1 MKRLVDQDHPSGTV
15 EQQAAELLASVGP
28 TRVDPGLKQ
37 RVRRELL
44 RSPPTRTAAWMPR
57 GLRLPIIAAVLGFT
71 AVSAAGAAWFVR
83 SRVPVEHVDVSQ
95 PESPQPPKP
104 ALKPAPKPVPQRT
117 DVAPVVTPLVEPSTP
132 PPPTATQA
140 SAPPKPKPP
149 EKPDPVTEA
158 GMLFDA
164 TRALRHEGNAQK
176 ARRILS
182 EYRRQFP
189 GGAMSEEALALS
201 IEIAQRSG
209 DPRAKQ
215 LAKRYLERYPSGHFR
230 SRAERAL
237 EAAP

>member
-1 MKRLVDQDHPSGTV
+1 MRRVAAPALLALAGLLAGCGTSELFGTYDAPESPDVAEAPWPRLVD
-15 EQQAAELLASVGP
+15 
-28 TRVDPGLKQ
+28 
-37 RVRRELL
+37 
-44 RSPPTRTAAWMPR
+44 
-57 GLRLPIIAAVLGFT
+57 
-71 AVSAAGAAWFVR
+71 
-83 SRVPVEHVDVSQ
+83 
-95 PESPQPPKP
+95 
-104 ALKPAPKPVPQRT
+104 
-117 DVAPVVTPLVEPSTP
+117 TPTP
-132 PPPTATQA
+132 PPPQSVAKPAPHPVDVAPSIEPIVEPSEPPAPVATQA
-140 SAPPKPKPP
+140 PASRKPKPA
-149 EKPDPVTEA
+149 EAKPDPVTEA